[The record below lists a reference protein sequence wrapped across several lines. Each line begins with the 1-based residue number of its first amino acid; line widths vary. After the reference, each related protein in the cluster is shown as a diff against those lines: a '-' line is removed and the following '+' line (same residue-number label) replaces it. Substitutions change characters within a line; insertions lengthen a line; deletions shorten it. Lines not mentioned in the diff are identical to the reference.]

1 MIIPIPDGYFTVVT
15 YILSAILGL
24 CVGSFLNVVI
34 YRVPNK
40 MNLAKPAS
48 HCPQC
53 GYKLRFYDN
62 IPIISYCILGG
73 RCRSCKKHIPFRYTA
88 VEAANML
95 LWIACV
101 RRFSDNLIYM
111 LAAMLACSL
120 MLCVAS
126 VDLEHK
132 IIPDR
137 FQIALLVPATV
148 AIFTDANTV
157 WYDHLIGGGA
167 AFAVFL
173 LLALIAGKLLGRE
186 ALGSGDIKLVG
197 VLGLLLGWQKLLIM
211 MIIASVSGSIVMLI
225 LKKRSKDGESPETPF
240 APFLSAG
247 AIISLLFGDAIIK
260 LYLGLL
266 LG

>member
-1 MIIPIPDGYFTVVT
+1 MIIPIPDGYLTVVT
-15 YILSAILGL
+15 YILAAIVGL

-40 MNLAKPAS
+40 MSLAKPAS

-53 GYKLRFYDN
+53 GYKLKFYDN
-62 IPIISYCILGG
+62 IPIISYCILRG

-88 VEAANML
+88 VEAATML

-101 RRFSDNLIYM
+101 WRFSDNLIYM
-111 LAAMLACSL
+111 IAAMLACSV
-120 MLCVAS
+120 MVCVAF

-137 FQIALLVPATV
+137 FQIALLVPAIA
-148 AIFTDANTV
+148 AIFTDTHTV

-167 AFAVFL
+167 AFVVFL
-173 LLALIAGKLLGRE
+173 LLALVAGKILGRE
-186 ALGSGDIKLVG
+186 ALGGGDIKLVG
-197 VLGLLLGWQKLLIM
+197 VLGLMLGWQKLLIM
-211 MIIASVSGSIVMLI
+211 MIIASVAGSIVMLI
-225 LKKRSKDGESPETPF
+225 LKKRSEERESPETPF
-240 APFLSAG
+240 APFLTAG
-247 AIISLLFGDAIIK
+247 ALIALLFGDAVID